1 MPYELVD
8 RATNAA
14 HVIPPRG
21 AWLTIGREPPE
32 ENDVVRHEQEVSRRH
47 AQLHEARDGVMLRV
61 LSPNGVYKRGER
73 GRIAMDPATG
83 TEPEFLLYDGDQF
96 SLLRPGKFDD
106 DVAFFVRQ
114 VSAAAPT
121 PAPPALVDL
130 TGDDSPAADPTPSS
144 RDAASEGAFAPP
156 APAPRRNPP
165 AATNFDGS
173 PRNSPVAPDADG
185 SLLSAAAGDS
195 LLGDIA
201 RFRKAEAADPER
213 AAAAAADESSLL
225 KKTIGTLGTILTYN
239 FFIIIGFFTWFMTG
253 VVAQFG
259 FQQTALIDAFRG
271 AWDYVIQPLLGT
283 HMTLTFLSY
292 GLEKVAAG
300 DGEDEYT
307 KYNR

>member
-1 MPYELVD
+1 MEAAAAELL
-8 RATNAA
+8 A
-14 HVIPPRG
+14 PPV
-21 AWLTIGREPPE
+21 A
-32 ENDVVRHEQEVSRRH
+32 
-47 AQLHEARDGVMLRV
+47 
-61 LSPNGVYKRGER
+61 
-73 GRIAMDPATG
+73 
-83 TEPEFLLYDGDQF
+83 EF
-96 SLLRPGKFDD
+96 
-106 DVAFFVRQ
+106 A
-114 VSAAAPT
+114 AAAP
-121 PAPPALVDL
+121 AP
-130 TGDDSPAADPTPSS
+130 
-144 RDAASEGAFAPP
+144 APP

>member
-1 MPYELVD
+1 MI
-8 RATNAA
+8 AA
-14 HVIPPRG
+14 SLAVAALALTTPRLASPPRLSSLP
-21 AWLTIGREPPE
+21 A
-32 ENDVVRHEQEVSRRH
+32 SRRRLV
-47 AQLHEARDGVMLRV
+47 APLRLQAPSADELAAEA
-61 LSPNGVYKRGER
+61 ER
-73 GRIAMDPATG
+73 LEAELEAARAA
-83 TEPEFLLYDGDQF
+83 
-96 SLLRPGKFDD
+96 
-106 DVAFFVRQ
+106 
-114 VSAAAPT
+114 SAAAAARAAEAEAAAAELLAPPVAEFAAAA
-121 PAPPALVDL
+121 PAP
-130 TGDDSPAADPTPSS
+130 
-144 RDAASEGAFAPP
+144 APP

>member
-1 MPYELVD
+1 MI
-8 RATNAA
+8 AA
-14 HVIPPRG
+14 SLAVAALALTTPRLASPPRP
-21 AWLTIGREPPE
+21 ASLPA
-32 ENDVVRHEQEVSRRH
+32 SRRRLV
-47 AQLHEARDGVMLRV
+47 APLRLQAPSADELAAEA
-61 LSPNGVYKRGER
+61 ER
-73 GRIAMDPATG
+73 LEAELEAARAAEAEAAAAELLAPPVA
-83 TEPEFLLYDGDQF
+83 EF
-96 SLLRPGKFDD
+96 
-106 DVAFFVRQ
+106 A
-114 VSAAAPT
+114 AAAPA
-121 PAPPALVDL
+121 PAVPP
-130 TGDDSPAADPTPSS
+130 
-144 RDAASEGAFAPP
+144 
-156 APAPRRNPP
+156 PAPRRNAP

>member
-1 MPYELVD
+1 M
-8 RATNAA
+8 
-14 HVIPPRG
+14 
-21 AWLTIGREPPE
+21 
-32 ENDVVRHEQEVSRRH
+32 S
-47 AQLHEARDGVMLRV
+47 
-61 LSPNGVYKRGER
+61 
-73 GRIAMDPATG
+73 
-83 TEPEFLLYDGDQF
+83 F
-96 SLLRPGKFDD
+96 
-106 DVAFFVRQ
+106 
-114 VSAAAPT
+114 
-121 PAPPALVDL
+121 
-130 TGDDSPAADPTPSS
+130 S
-144 RDAASEGAFAPP
+144 RDAAKFAHLIFDLALATEFHDRREPCCRCARAHHAAARLAASSIIAAGVAAAADLAAPAPSSERRRARRRGRAAGGGARAARAASAAAAARAAEAEAAAAELLAPPVAEFAAAAP
-156 APAPRRNPP
+156 APAAGAGAAAQP
-165 AATNFDGS
+165 ACATNFDGS